1 VAVAAGAGLSDA
13 PEARDAFERA
23 TAQARAG
30 LGDASCDLCVI
41 FAGAPYLGEAET
53 FLKTVHRGL
62 QPEALIGCGAGGVV
76 GGGREVEDGSAVTV
90 WALSAPGARIEAR
103 HLITRQVEAGIAL
116 GGLPD
121 DPDDYGDAM
130 IVLADPNAFSA
141 DALLMHLNDARPGM
155 PVLGG
160 LASASRSDAGC
171 LFIGDEVVA
180 SGAVAV
186 SLSGVEILPCVSQ
199 GALPV
204 GPEMTVTGAEG
215 NVITGLASRLALD
228 RLKQVIGELE
238 PSERDLAAEGLLL
251 GVVIDENQ
259 PSYER
264 GDFLVRPVVG
274 VDPERGAVAVADRVR
289 VGQTVRLQ
297 VRDAASAG
305 RDLKEALDARVEA
318 VGTTGA
324 AGALLFTC
332 NGRGA
337 HMFGRPDHD
346 AGLLADAFDAPTAG
360 FFCAGEI
367 GPVGGR
373 NFLHGFTATMA
384 VFPRE

>member
-1 VAVAAGAGLSDA
+1 MSVVVGAGLSSST
-13 PEARDAFERA
+13 EAEAAFE
-23 TAQARAG
+23 QAAEQAWTG
-30 LGDASCDLCVI
+30 LDGNRCDLCVI
-41 FAGAPYLGEAET
+41 FAGSRYLGDAET
-53 FLKTVHRGL
+53 LLKTVHRVL
-62 QPEALIGCGAGGVV
+62 HPEAVIGCGAGGVV
-76 GGGREVEDGSAVTV
+76 GAGREIEDGSGVSV
-90 WALSAPGARIEAR
+90 WALSAPDAEIEVR
-103 HLITRQVEAGIAL
+103 HLITRQVDAGIAL

-121 DPDDYGDAM
+121 DPADYGDAM
-130 IVLADPNAFSA
+130 IVLADPSGFSA
-141 DALLMHLNDARPGM
+141 DALLMHLNDVRPGM

-160 LASASRSDAGC
+160 LASAARANAGC
-171 LFIGDEVVA
+171 LFVDHDVVDN
-180 SGAVAV
+180 GAVCAC
-186 SLSGVEILPCVSQ
+186 LSGVEMLPCVSQ

-215 NVITGLASRLALD
+215 NVITDLASRPALD

-238 PSERDLAAEGLLL
+238 PDERDLAAEGLLL

-274 VDPERGAVAVADRVR
+274 VDPEHGAVAVADRVR

-297 VRDAASAG
+297 VRDAESAG
-305 RDLKEALDARVEA
+305 LDLKEALDARVEA
-318 VGTTGA
+318 VGNAGA

-346 AGLLADAFDAPTAG
+346 ALLLAEAFDAPTAG